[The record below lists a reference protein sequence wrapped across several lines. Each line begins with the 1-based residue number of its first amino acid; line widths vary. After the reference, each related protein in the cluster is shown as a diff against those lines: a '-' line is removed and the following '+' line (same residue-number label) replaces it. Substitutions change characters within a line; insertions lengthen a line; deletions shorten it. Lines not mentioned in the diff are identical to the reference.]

1 MPDRMTPEE
10 AEAAMKRDEIRAFS
24 IDSATGKVDGVK
36 TWEDHWVLFK
46 QPKPKDK

>member
-10 AEAAMKRDEIRAFS
+10 AERAMREDKIRAFTV
-24 IDSATGKVDGVK
+24 DPETGKVDGVK
-36 TWEDHWVLFK
+36 TWEDHWVLFN